1 MPNKIV
7 TMESSNDGLQHYGVI
22 GMKWGVRR
30 ASRKTSS
37 LGKKVSGT
45 IRRYDKGKKVD
56 REEFSKLSAQV
67 RKQRFSVDKKIR
79 RAQKFL
85 DKSASASAKNII
97 NRYNKDPAKQ
107 AAVKDFLESMK
118 LNASTLTELRDQL
131 IDVRV

>member
-1 MPNKIV
+1 
-7 TMESSNDGLQHYGVI
+7 MESSNDGLQHYGVI

-37 LGKKVSGT
+37 LRKKVSGT

-56 REEFSKLSAQV
+56 REDFSKLSAQV
-67 RKQRFSVDKKIR
+67 RTQRFGVDKKIR